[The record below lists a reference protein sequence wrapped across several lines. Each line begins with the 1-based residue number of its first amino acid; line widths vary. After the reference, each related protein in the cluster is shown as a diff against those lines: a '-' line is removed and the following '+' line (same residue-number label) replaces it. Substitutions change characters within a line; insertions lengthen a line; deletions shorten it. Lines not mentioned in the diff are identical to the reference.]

1 MDANNLNVYAMSKFY
16 PTSVLKWID
25 PKDFDSINT
34 TKMVQ
39 NVVFSKLILS
49 IVKNYVGYTMII
61 L

>member
-1 MDANNLNVYAMSKFY
+1 MSKFY
-16 PTSVLKWID
+16 PASVLKWID